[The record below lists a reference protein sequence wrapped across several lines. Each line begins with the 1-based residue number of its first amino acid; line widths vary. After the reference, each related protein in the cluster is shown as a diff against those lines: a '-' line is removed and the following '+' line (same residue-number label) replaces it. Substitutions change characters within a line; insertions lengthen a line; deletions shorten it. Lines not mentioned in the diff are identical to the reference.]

1 MSTNIHFIATRE
13 IKVVKTGKTT
23 IQEIKFK
30 EWQTP
35 TRVTREIIGSA
46 DPIQAYKDYIL
57 RECSRDEEQLIYA
70 EDDIWGEHEP
80 IGKTIYNDGK
90 DHVAEFE
97 EWLAMCEAE
106 GYTVSAEAW

>member
-1 MSTNIHFIATRE
+1 MSTNIHIVAQRE
-13 IKVVKTGKTT
+13 IKVVKTGKTAV
-23 IQEIKFK
+23 QEIHFP

-35 TRVTREIIGSA
+35 TRITWEIMESA
-46 DPIQAYKDYIL
+46 DRIQAYKDWIL

-90 DHVAEFE
+90 DHIAQFE
-97 EWLAMCEAE
+97 EWLAMCEEE
-106 GYTVSAEAW
+106 GYTVVVEAW